1 MVGNEE
7 FDADEILRDLD
18 EKILEEPE
26 KDDNEIG
33 IDDERELNFGNDDDD
48 NESYN
53 EIDVDEESDI
63 LE

>member
-33 IDDERELNFGNDDDD
+33 IDDERELKFGNDDDD